1 MLQRAMHVAY
11 RNSTRTDEGLA
22 LALRAA
28 TAGAAQILGLPDHGP
43 AVGCAADL
51 VLVDCAT
58 PAEAVVAVPP
68 RRLVVKAGRVV
79 AVDRRFVG

>member
-1 MLQRAMHVAY
+1 
-11 RNSTRTDEGLA
+11 
-22 LALRAA
+22 
-28 TAGAAQILGLPDHGP
+28 
-43 AVGCAADL
+43 